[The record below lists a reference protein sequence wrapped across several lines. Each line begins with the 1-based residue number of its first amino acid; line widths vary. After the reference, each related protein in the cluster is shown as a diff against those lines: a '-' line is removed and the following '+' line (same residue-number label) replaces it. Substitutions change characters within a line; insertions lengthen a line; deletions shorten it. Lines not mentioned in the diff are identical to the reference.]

1 MAGRVAAFLKGAW
14 SREPVVTVA
23 CGIGALAVLF
33 PLISPYTKYAGPMN
47 MAVPYNYPVP
57 LRDDGNMPE
66 VPSHPCDPQGPTLD
80 WMKKL

>member
-23 CGIGALAVLF
+23 CGIGALAL
-33 PLISPYTKYAGPMN
+33 LS
-47 MAVPYNYPVP
+47 VP